1 MKKLPFT
8 LVKGHLAAHHT
19 RQFFQRRP
27 RRLSGLRGLSNSRLH
42 QILNYMQEEV
52 VFILVV
58 QINSRFGHAGAL
70 SNLLQR
76 GLLVA
81 SLGKDRLRHP
91 SNGRLHK
98 GAEHRLLRLAHALLD
113 LDHAFSLPRTVPVML
128 SSVYVKEA
136 MVTSWRWVP
145 RQDRTGSTRDS
156 GLQNFTCSTNSSNRA
171 LVCLMG

>member
-1 MKKLPFT
+1 MKKLPFA
-8 LVKGHLAAHHT
+8 LVKGHLAPHHA
-19 RQFFQRRP
+19 RQFLQRCP
-27 RRLSGLRGLSNSRLH
+27 RRLSSLRSLSNSRPH
-42 QILNYMQEEV
+42 QILDYMQEEV

-113 LDHAFSLPRTVPVML
+113 LDHAFSLLRTVPVTL
-128 SSVYVKEA
+128 PSVYVKEA
-136 MVTSWRWVP
+136 MVTSWRWMS
-145 RQDRTGSTRDS
+145 RQY
-156 GLQNFTCSTNSSNRA
+156 RA
-171 LVCLMG
+171 GEHQG